1 MHDLALFICTLLTLS
16 ILSCSTATSD
26 KVTSKQPGVNS
37 ISRIEMN
44 LSALGVESDDF
55 PSINATIDF
64 VHNYSSCTKTY
75 YDPAF
80 KGSTYHL
87 SKIES
92 DKVLSLL
99 QKVDLEKLNK
109 HYHIQRPDQPTS
121 TATIYTNNKTY
132 FIEDYGLIGEYPLQE
147 VYEIVYKP

>member
-1 MHDLALFICTLLTLS
+1 MHGLALFICALLTLS

-26 KVTSKQPGVNS
+26 KVTSKQPGANS
-37 ISRIEMN
+37 ILRIEMH

-55 PSINATIDF
+55 SSINATIDF

-92 DKVLSLL
+92 AKVLSLL
-99 QKVDLEKLNK
+99 QQVNLEKLNK

-132 FIEDYGLIGEYPLQE
+132 SIEDYGLIGEYPLQE
-147 VYEIVYKP
+147 LYEIVYKL